1 MSEKYSVL
9 IMRDDTNV
17 RRYRVSPS
25 LLRAALIIF
34 SCVVLIAACGIFAS
48 YSLWEQNAMLTKER
62 HGIVKELRDLKVY
75 VERLENIEQI
85 LQSNDPEE
93 LQALFS
99 SMSVSASTE
108 VPPPIDLSA
117 ILKIVDTDT
126 VAVSNLKLQPATGGN
141 LRLSLKLDNKNTKS
155 SVKGSIALSFITK
168 EGKVVVI
175 DTNRKDMN
183 FSINRFKRIVTTFA
197 LPESILMKEAYALQ
211 VSINNRK
218 TTLLQRIYPIRELL

>member
-17 RRYRVSPS
+17 RRYRVSSSS
-25 LLRAALIIF
+25 LRMLLVVLF
-34 SCVVLIAACGIFAS
+34 CVVLVAACGIFTS
-48 YSLWEQNAMLTKER
+48 FSLWEKNTALMNER
-62 HGIVKELRDLKVY
+62 HGVQKELRDLKVY

-108 VPPPIDLSA
+108 LPPPIDLSS
-117 ILKIVDTDT
+117 ILKIVDTNL
-126 VAVSNLKLQPATGGN
+126 VEVSNLKLQKATGGN
-141 LRLSLKLDNKNTKS
+141 LRLSLKLDNKNA
-155 SVKGSIALSFITK
+155 KGTIRGTITLSFISR

-175 DTNRKDMN
+175 DANDKDMD

-197 LPESILMKEAYALQ
+197 VPEAMLFSEVYALQ
-211 VSINNRK
+211 LTISKNK
-218 TTLLQRIYPIRELL
+218 TTLLQRIYPIKELM